1 MRITQS
7 EINWFCQEL
16 QSGRTIEEMAID
28 TGWSKQNVK
37 RALAEGG
44 LLYLQ
49 WHKTKEEDHILKY
62 LRSIGITSLNQLKQA
77 I

>member
-1 MRITQS
+1 MRATQS

-49 WHKTKEEDHILKY
+49 WHKTKEEDKMLKY
-62 LRSIGITSLNQLKQA
+62 LRSVGIVTIHELQQA